1 MTRRFDEIELRGMGD
16 TPAPEPEP
24 ERGEEVVEDVSRPA
38 SRFKRVLALLTDLSL
53 FLALALAI
61 SPALPMRESIEQT
74 LNAEWRAVA
83 ALAGFLLLVSYYYFV
98 GCWVLWGKTIGG
110 AIFDVRI
117 VSAGRARVA
126 FQDATNRWFWTL
138 FSIGS
143 AGVGFL
149 PGLFPGTRTLSDR
162 LSSTRAIDPV

>member
-1 MTRRFDEIELRGMGD
+1 MTGRFDEIELRGMGD
-16 TPAPEPEP
+16 TPAPEPEH
-24 ERGEEVVEDVSRPA
+24 GEEVVEDISRPA

-53 FLALALAI
+53 FLALALAL
-61 SPALPMRESIEQT
+61 SPVLPMRESIGRT

-83 ALAGFLLLVSYYYFV
+83 ALAGFLLIVSYYYFV
-98 GCWVLWGKTIGG
+98 GCWVIWGKTIGG

-149 PGLFPGTRTLSDR
+149 PGLFPGGRTLSDR
-162 LSSTRAIDPV
+162 LSSTRAIDPA